1 MASLREMLNKQKE
14 MQAAPVAAAKPSI
27 LSSIARPKGLSIA
40 EQIAAA
46 RGAGGKRVDNPAAIP
61 ERAEPQPAV
70 VDAGDEDNSILDD
83 MDMGALGIGDEAVVS
98 QPEISAEDFQ
108 FPTQP
113 DTMSPAME
121 GELLHAFDMLRAS
134 IDDPTNVGQAT
145 QYIINLLQD
154 RPELKGN
161 LAPDDFGLMVRGLR
175 TGYGVAIAKKS
186 ERKERVVQRKQSV
199 VEAADMLAEIGGLSF
214 KL

>member
-1 MASLREMLNKQKE
+1 MASLRDMLNKQKT
-14 MQAAPVAAAKPSI
+14 QASQASIAKLSI

-40 EQIAAA
+40 EQIAAS
-46 RGAGGKRVDNPAAIP
+46 RGAGNGRVGSPAAVP
-61 ERAEPQPAV
+61 ERSEPLVPV
-70 VDAGDEDNSILDD
+70 VDAGGEDNSILDD
-83 MDMGALGIGDEAVVS
+83 MDMGALGVGDSEVVS
-98 QPEISAEDFQ
+98 QPEIGAEDFQ

-186 ERKERVVQRKQSV
+186 ERKEKVVARKQSV
-199 VEAADMLAEIGGLSF
+199 QEVHEMLSDLGGMSF